1 MEIAA
6 NNVTLAPQSHFDDEA
21 KRLRRQQHKTTRPQL
36 LTRDVLDGRTN
47 AAKLYDR
54 LVVDIENDLGGREN
68 LSTVERALIEAF
80 AGASVTLNNLNVRLV
95 QVLEPFR
102 LAL

>member
-1 MEIAA
+1 
-6 NNVTLAPQSHFDDEA
+6 
-21 KRLRRQQHKTTRPQL
+21 

-54 LVVDIENDLGGREN
+54 LVIDIENDLGGREN

-95 QVLEPFR
+95 QGEPIDLSQHAQAVSAMVRVAFGAR
-102 LAL
+102 ALRCLLTVD